1 MEEDNVIITGD
12 SRGIG
17 KSITTTL
24 INNGYNVYSIGRTKP
39 DNHMNFIECDLSDVN
54 KVKNLRD
61 RINDIDARYLI
72 CNASVDRNGTF
83 LTRTINDIDSVFT
96 TNYTSHYIL
105 TQHFISNLISNNN
118 PGKIIF
124 ITSIWG
130 HRSTRERSLYSS
142 SKFALE
148 GLSKSLANEFIDDNI
163 LINCI
168 APSFTDINDTTPP
181 DSKLYR
187 TREHINSLQSK
198 VHGNRLV
205 QPREVAEAA
214 LWLLSDKCT
223 YMTGQ
228 TLMIDRGDMI

>member
-1 MEEDNVIITGD
+1 MEENNVIITGD

-17 KSITTTL
+17 RSITSTL
-24 INNGYNVYSIGRTKP
+24 ISNGYNVYSIGRTKP
-39 DNHMNFIECDLSDVN
+39 EEHMNFIYCDLSDVN
-54 KVKNLRD
+54 SVINLQD
-61 RINDIDARYLI
+61 QINDINARYLI
-72 CNASVDRNGTF
+72 CNASTDRNGTF
-83 LTRTINDIDSVFT
+83 LTRTLDDIDKVIT

-105 TQHFISNLISNNN
+105 TQHFISNLITNNN
-118 PGKIIF
+118 SGKIIF

-148 GLSKSLANEFIDDNI
+148 GLSKSLASEFVNDNI

-168 APSFTDINDTTPP
+168 APSFTDINSTTSP
-181 DSKLYR
+181 DNKLYR

-198 VHGNRLV
+198 IHGNRLV
-205 QPREVAEAA
+205 QPQEVADAA
-214 LWLLSDKCT
+214 LWLLSDQCT

-228 TLMIDRGDMI
+228 TIMIDRGDKI